1 MNLTRQP
8 VPQKS
13 GRPARDPARL
23 ARVKQLP
30 CVICGAGCP
39 DCRDTGIISRPYI
52 AGVVSTMTACT
63 CDAGRAF
70 LAEWDRQS
78 AALRARQM
86 NAELP
91 NTTHNMLKLK
101 GMI

>member
-1 MNLTRQP
+1 MMHP
-8 VPQKS
+8 
-13 GRPARDPARL
+13 
-23 ARVKQLP
+23 
-30 CVICGAGCP
+30 GAGCP
-39 DCRDTGIISRPYI
+39 DCRATGIISRPYI

-78 AALRARQM
+78 AALRERDAKARAEQEQRAAEARDRRAKER

-91 NTTHNMLKLK
+91 EATSDMLKLK

>member
-1 MNLTRQP
+1 MTAAIHP
-8 VPQKS
+8 
-13 GRPARDPARL
+13 
-23 ARVKQLP
+23 
-30 CVICGAGCP
+30 GAGCP

-78 AALRARQM
+78 AALRERDAKARAEQEQRAAEARDRRAKER

-91 NTTHNMLKLK
+91 EATRDMLKMK
-101 GMI
+101 GMIP

>member
-1 MNLTRQP
+1 MADNMAMT
-8 VPQKS
+8 
-13 GRPARDPARL
+13 
-23 ARVKQLP
+23 
-30 CVICGAGCP
+30 CP

-52 AGVVSTMTACT
+52 AGVVSTITACT

-78 AALRARQM
+78 EALRERDAKARAEQEQRAAEACDRRAKER

-91 NTTHNMLKLK
+91 EATRDMLKMK
-101 GMI
+101 GMIP

>member
-1 MNLTRQP
+1 MT
-8 VPQKS
+8 
-13 GRPARDPARL
+13 
-23 ARVKQLP
+23 
-30 CVICGAGCP
+30 CP

-78 AALRARQM
+78 AALRERDAKARAEQEQRAAEARDRRAKER

-91 NTTHNMLKLK
+91 EATRDMLKLK
-101 GMI
+101 GMTP

>member
-1 MNLTRQP
+1 MT
-8 VPQKS
+8 
-13 GRPARDPARL
+13 
-23 ARVKQLP
+23 
-30 CVICGAGCP
+30 CP

-52 AGVVSTMTACT
+52 AGVASTMTACT

-78 AALRARQM
+78 AALRERDAKARAEQEQRAAEARDRRAKER

-91 NTTHNMLKLK
+91 EATRDMLKLK

>member
-1 MNLTRQP
+1 MT
-8 VPQKS
+8 
-13 GRPARDPARL
+13 
-23 ARVKQLP
+23 
-30 CVICGAGCP
+30 CP

-78 AALRARQM
+78 AALRERDAKARAEQEQRAAEARDRRAKER

-91 NTTHNMLKLK
+91 EATSDMLKLK
-101 GMI
+101 GMTP

>member
-1 MNLTRQP
+1 MTAAIHP
-8 VPQKS
+8 
-13 GRPARDPARL
+13 
-23 ARVKQLP
+23 
-30 CVICGAGCP
+30 GAGCP
-39 DCRDTGIISRPYI
+39 DCRNTGIISRPYI

-78 AALRARQM
+78 AALRERDAKARAEQEQRAAEARDRRAKER

-91 NTTHNMLKLK
+91 EATSDMLKLK

>member
-1 MNLTRQP
+1 MMHP
-8 VPQKS
+8 
-13 GRPARDPARL
+13 
-23 ARVKQLP
+23 
-30 CVICGAGCP
+30 GAGCP

-63 CDAGRAF
+63 CDAGLAF

-78 AALRARQM
+78 AALRERDAKARAEQEQRAAEARDRRAKER

-91 NTTHNMLKLK
+91 EATSDMLKLK
-101 GMI
+101 GMTP